1 MKTIKQLKDY
11 LRKDLKKYK
20 IYFKEFQAQNPVFE
34 KKAWGKTLFLSSIV
48 RENKKFFNRFIDYI
62 DNKQYY
68 LVNEQGDI
76 ARVNE
81 KNLPL
86 MAQKFK
92 FNKKTELYSTKEI
105 NTVYGKLT
113 IIPNGLDINK
123 EYKLTIQVNCEV
135 RFSEVFVPKKFTQ
148 TLKIA
153 PYKLQSIHNQKFFV
167 LDYYGLIDPEEPD
180 EDQIYG
186 DNDVRN
192 MEFTILS
199 AKTKQVMKL
208 DNMVLRESNP
218 THLTQLYNDIIPI
231 SEGNCIQK
239 HLGNIYSKFSKKEIK
254 TLNTTEDLLNYS
266 KRHDIKMIAYDIKGK
281 VISSNYPAKPNTCRK
296 ALIYIAYNNHIYPL
310 KNHLL
315 NKINHTVKLSPVYVA
330 DVNMLKLFLKLYH
343 EHGPPRD
350 LKMNGEN
357 IISFVYDDKIYHCN
371 DDYEK
376 CKHILSKFGLEDKM
390 TIYTKIKNIG
400 EIIEQL
406 YIKSNIKSFMPGS
419 DRYNK
424 GAYNYHNEESVPLE
438 EDVIT
443 IDKVKCYSSCLAS
456 LENLIWCD
464 QKMNEFKKLP
474 FGDRYLDKKDGVNII
489 PHYLYIVEPELSTI
503 LIPHKNIYT
512 GETVKYAIEKGL
524 NIKILEEQETQITE
538 NYYKQMIIDCYNKLD
553 NEDFK
558 EMINPLI
565 GRFESSQVIKY
576 GLKYDMVGNDDTT
589 DCMEGFKIKLA
600 YGVNVIMKETKT
612 FNLYNK
618 KPIAIQVKD
627 KSRIVLYEMMEKLN
641 LCQEDIIQIKT
652 DSITF
657 YNKPELKKNN
667 NYKNYIK
674 NDLDGWKIEKYT
686 PINPRKF
693 SNINP
698 NMTFELISDD
708 NENMLCNCMAGSGKT
723 YEIINKILKPN
734 ENEDL
739 KEFELQDK
747 KIHYETPEGDCECG
761 LERKNICYCSNPKII
776 KYFDNNYCN
785 NCDKWCCRCENP
797 KKFTQKIKV
806 IEEEKNTR
814 IRNKETTLVVT
825 PSHATLKEY
834 RKIGTDCDVIQKVE
848 YFNTIPK
855 QDMII
860 VDEVGMVDAK
870 GWNWMYKMKLLDKK
884 IYAYG
889 DQNQLLPV
897 KYDKTFFTENWINY
911 FFKNHK
917 IMDTNFR
924 NHFTKEYYYSL
935 INSKDKKFLI
945 NEIKKYNC
953 KKFEDADVIITYRN
967 KTRVKYNEKMCEK
980 LGINNKTDKG
990 AKIICKTNK
999 FKARGVCNGFDFEVV
1014 EFNKHTDKCV
1024 LWDGIDLYEFTE
1036 EQINK
1041 NFDYGYARTLYSIQ
1055 GESKKS
1061 FYFAPEDL
1069 KYQHWITARF
1079 TYTLI
1084 SRLKTK

>member
-1 MKTIKQLKDY
+1 MNIS
-11 LRKDLKKYK
+11 DLKKVIRKDFKNNK
-20 IYFKEFQAQNPVFE
+20 IYFKEFQAENSIVDR
-34 KKAWGKTLFLSSIV
+34 KLYGKTLFLNNINRDS
-48 RENKKFFNRFIDYI
+48 KKFFNRFVNYI
-62 DNKQYY
+62 NRVYY
-68 LVNEQGDI
+68 AVNEQGDI
-76 ARVNE
+76 GRIE
-81 KNLPL
+81 KFNLPL
-86 MAQKFK
+86 MAQQFN
-92 FNKKTELYSTKEI
+92 FNKKTKLFNGKEI
-105 NTVYGKLT
+105 DTEDGILK
-113 IIPNGLDINK
+113 IIQGGLDAKK
-123 EYKLTIQVNCEV
+123 EYNLTIQITAKV
-135 RFSEVFVPKKFTQ
+135 RFSDTYENKKITK
-148 TLKIA
+148 TVNIA
-153 PYKLQSIHNQKFFV
+153 PYKLKSLYNQKIFILEHFN
-167 LDYYGLIDPEEPD
+167 LIDPEDPEEEQL
-180 EDQIYG
+180 EDVK
-186 DNDVRN
+186 D

-199 AKTKQVMKL
+199 AKTGQKMEL

-218 THLTQLYNDIIPI
+218 THLTQLYNDIIPV

-239 HLGNIYSKFSKKEIK
+239 HLGKIYSKFSKKEIK
-254 TLNTTEDLLNYS
+254 TLDTTEDLLNYS
-266 KRHDIKMIAYDIKGK
+266 KKHDIKMIAYDIKGK
-281 VISSNYPAKPNTCRK
+281 VICSNYPAKPNSSRK

-315 NKINHTVKLSPVYVA
+315 NKVNHNVKLSPVYVA
-330 DVNMLKLFLKLYH
+330 DVNMLKLFLKLYQL
-343 EHGPPRD
+343 HGPPAD
-350 LKMNGEN
+350 LKMSGEN
-357 IISFVYDDKIYHCN
+357 IISFVYNDKIYHCN

-376 CKHILSKFGLEDKM
+376 CKNILSKFGLEDKM
-390 TIYTKIKNIG
+390 TVYTKIKNIG

-424 GAYNYHNEESVPLE
+424 GAYNYHNEESVPENCNLE

-464 QKMNEFKKLP
+464 QKMHEFKKLP
-474 FGDRYLDKKDGVNII
+474 FGDRYLDKKDCNNII
-489 PHYLYIVEPELSTI
+489 PYYLYIVVPEVSTI
-503 LIPHKNIYT
+503 LIPHKNIYI

-524 NIKILEEQETQITE
+524 NIKILEEQETEITE
-538 NYYKQMIIDCYNKLD
+538 NYYKQMIIDCYDKLD
-553 NEDFK
+553 NQDFK

-576 GLKYDMVGNDDTT
+576 GLKYDMVGNDDTA
-589 DCMEGFKIKLA
+589 DCYEGFKIKLA

-627 KSRIVLYEMMEKLN
+627 KSRLVLYEMMEKLN
-641 LCQEDIIQIKT
+641 LCQEDIVQIKT

-657 YNKPELKKNN
+657 YNKPELKKYN

-698 NMTFELISDD
+698 NMTFELISDE
-708 NENMLCNCMAGSGKT
+708 NENMLCNCDAGSGKT
-723 YEIINKILKPN
+723 FEIINKILPN
-734 ENEDL
+734 E
-739 KEFELQDK
+739 
-747 KIHYETPEGDCECG
+747 
-761 LERKNICYCSNPKII
+761 
-776 KYFDNNYCN
+776 
-785 NCDKWCCRCENP
+785 ENSL
-797 KKFTQKIKV
+797 V
-806 IEEEKNTR
+806 I
-814 IRNKETTLVVT
+814 T

-848 YFNTIPK
+848 YFNTIPT
-855 QDMII
+855 QDTII
-860 VDEVGMVDAK
+860 VDEIGMVDAK
-870 GWNWMYKMKLLDKK
+870 GWNWLYKMKLLDKK

-889 DQNQLLPV
+889 DKNQLLPV

-917 IMDTNFR
+917 IMDTNYR

-935 INSKDKKFLI
+935 INSTDKKFMI

-953 KKFEDADVIITYRN
+953 EKYEDADIIIAYRN
-967 KTRVKYNEKMCEK
+967 DTREKYNAIMCQK

-990 AKIICKTNK
+990 AKLICKTNK
-999 FKARGVCNGFDFEVV
+999 LRKKNVYNKFTFEVV
-1014 EFNKHTDKCV
+1014 EFNNDVCV
-1024 LWDGIDLYEFTE
+1024 LWDGLDLYEFSE
-1036 EQINK
+1036 KEIND
-1041 NFDYGYARTLYSIQ
+1041 NFDYAYCRTLYSIQ
-1055 GESKKS
+1055 GESLKS

-1069 KYQHWITARF
+1069 KEYQPWITGRF